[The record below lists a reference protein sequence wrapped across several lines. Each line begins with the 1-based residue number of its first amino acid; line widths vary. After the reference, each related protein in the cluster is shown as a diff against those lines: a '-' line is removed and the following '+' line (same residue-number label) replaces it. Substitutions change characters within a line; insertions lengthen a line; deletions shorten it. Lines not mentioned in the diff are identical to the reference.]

1 MLQIPM
7 APLNEFTY
15 MIPLLPLRTQNENL
29 QRDAQSTST
38 QLDALVVTA

>member
-7 APLNEFTY
+7 APLSEFTL
-15 MIPLLPLRTQNENL
+15 IPLLPLRTQNENL
-29 QRDAQSTST
+29 QRDAESTST